1 MERSLRD
8 SVLRSNFFQD
18 AGFAVVK
25 SAPPAGVAFLTADKL
40 VTLATLFY
48 VLLQAAYLIWRWKR
62 DAKTDKC
69 DEQGDADGS
78 EPHF

>member
-1 MERSLRD
+1 MSKALR
-8 SVLRSNFFQD
+8 LR
-18 AGFAVVK
+18 ALL
-25 SAPPAGVAFLTADKL
+25 FLTADKL